1 MPADIPV
8 LFVHGFTSS
17 FDRGWRQA
25 GWADLV
31 ADSGR
36 PVLGVDLLGHGDAPK
51 PHDPLAYAD
60 VGARVLEAMEDHEV
74 VDGVGFSAGA
84 GVLLDLA
91 VAHPARF
98 RRLALL
104 GMGAGYFRTD
114 VPEPLALA
122 LEGKV
127 ESVGH
132 PMGQAFVR
140 FANSPGQDPLALAA
154 FLRRPLPDRSPERL
168 ATVTGPVLIVLGE
181 RDGNGPAEPL
191 ASALSNASVTVKE
204 LRGVDHLGTPTD
216 FGCIDATLSFLE
228 DGA

>member
-36 PVLGVDLLGHGDAPK
+36 PVLGVDLLGHGEAPK
-51 PHDPLAYAD
+51 PHDPAAYAD
-60 VGARVLEAMEDHEV
+60 VGARVLEAMGDHDQ

-91 VAHPARF
+91 VAHPGRF

-122 LEGKV
+122 LEGKAGDL
-127 ESVGH
+127 GH
-132 PMGQAFVR
+132 PLAQAFVR
-140 FANSPGQDPLALAA
+140 FATSPGQDPLALAA

-168 ATVTGPVLIVLGE
+168 AAVTGPVLIVLGE

-191 ASALSNASVTVKE
+191 ASALPDARVKA

>member
-1 MPADIPV
+1 MPTDIPV

-25 GWADLV
+25 GWPDLV

-51 PHDPLAYAD
+51 PHDPAAYAEI
-60 VGARVLEAMEDHEV
+60 GAGVLAAMEDHEV

-91 VAHPARF
+91 VDYPTRF

-122 LEGKV
+122 LEGKTEV
-127 ESVGH
+127 VDH
-132 PMGQAFVR
+132 PMAQAFVR

-168 ATVTGPVLIVLGE
+168 AAVKCPVLIVLGD

-191 ASALSNASVTVKE
+191 ADALPNAEVTVKV
-204 LRGVDHLGTPTD
+204 LRGVDHLGTPGD
-216 FGCIDATLSFLE
+216 FGCVDATLSFLE

>member
-1 MPADIPV
+1 MPSDIAV

-31 ADSGR
+31 ADTGR
-36 PVLGVDLLGHGDAPK
+36 PVIGVDLLGHGEAPK
-51 PHDPLAYAD
+51 PHDPSAYAE
-60 VGARVLEAMEDHEV
+60 VGDRVLEAIGDHEQ
-74 VDGVGFSAGA
+74 VDAVGFSAGA

-91 VAHPARF
+91 VAHPGRF

-104 GMGAGYFRTD
+104 GMGAGYFRVD

-122 LEGKV
+122 LEGRAAAV
-127 ESVGH
+127 EH
-132 PMGQAFVR
+132 PLAQAFVR
-140 FANSPGQDPLALAA
+140 FATSPGQDPLALAA
-154 FLRRPLPDRSPERL
+154 FLRRRVPERSPARL
-168 ATVTGPVLIVLGE
+168 AAVTCPVLIVLGE

-191 ASALSNASVTVKE
+191 ASALPDARVKV